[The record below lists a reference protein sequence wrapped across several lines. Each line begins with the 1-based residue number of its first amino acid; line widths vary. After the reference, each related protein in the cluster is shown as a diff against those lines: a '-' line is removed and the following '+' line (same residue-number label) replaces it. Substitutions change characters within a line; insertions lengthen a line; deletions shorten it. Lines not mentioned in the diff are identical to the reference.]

1 MQGPIV
7 INNPEIPIVSGSAE
21 PEVPLGQFV
30 DMPQEER
37 NKLADIVAIKQS
49 KDMFLPNVSFRVFEG
64 QFLQDATF
72 ANIDGIGIDS
82 LGSCFFYDSNM
93 KSVLAGHQH
102 GVECSPRSHNFRFD
116 PHNEYIQSC
125 PAESSLH
132 FVHFSYNKSFFDNL
146 LPGSESWAIDLEKR
160 IDRKERILGRKAKP
174 ITAFQ
179 EMTMRNILNCP
190 LTGKLGQLMIETSI
204 VQLILVQLD
213 MLFNQDQGET
223 KSILSKRDM
232 DLAYALKD
240 FISAKFLDE
249 HSLTALSREFGTN
262 SNKLMMLFKQV
273 FGKSIFEFIG
283 DLRMDY
289 AQYLLQDSDARVSE
303 VARTVGYKNANH
315 FSTAFK
321 RRFGVIPT
329 AYKQYA

>member
-1 MQGPIV
+1 MQDHIV
-7 INNPEIPIVSGSAE
+7 LNDPEIPIVSDTVE
-21 PEVPLGQFV
+21 PSVPIGQFIEA
-30 DMPQEER
+30 PQEEL
-37 NKLADIVAIKQS
+37 NKLSDIISIKQS
-49 KDMFLPNVSFRVFEG
+49 KDMFLPNLSFRVFEG
-64 QFLQDATF
+64 YFHKNVMF
-72 ANIDGIGIDS
+72 SNIDGIGIDS
-82 LGSCFFYDSNM
+82 LGSCFFIDGNM
-93 KSVLAGHQH
+93 KSVLEGHQH
-102 GVECSPRSHNFRFD
+102 GVECKPRTHNFRFD
-116 PHNEYIQSC
+116 PHNEYQQWC
-125 PAESSLH
+125 PADSTLH
-132 FVHFSYNKSFFDNL
+132 FIHFAYNKSFFNQL
-146 LPGSESWAIDLEKR
+146 LPDNESWAIQLEKR
-160 IDRKERILGRKAKP
+160 IDRKERILGSKTKP

-179 EMTMRNILNCP
+179 EITMRNIINCP

-213 MLFNQDQGET
+213 MHFNQDQGDT
-223 KSILSKRDM
+223 KSVLSKRDM

-262 SNKLMMLFKQV
+262 SNKLMMLFKHV
-273 FGKSIFEFIG
+273 FGKSIFDYIG

-329 AYKQYA
+329 AYKQSA